1 MDSQRFLA
9 INYPELAQVLEE
21 RPQGTIPEP
30 QPLDISPW
38 LAMSM
43 LQKAIRRGETGHALR
58 AAATLLRDAPDRLWR
73 RLTVAVFE
81 DVGLGSLDLVS
92 PVLIATSAK
101 GIRKQFG
108 GDWMVASAL
117 VERMAQAR
125 KCRAADDAFM
135 IAVSHPRYEAD
146 RLSLTYRTMPD
157 LMDIVTGSDDII
169 RRTIALVYAL
179 GTDRCPIPTMRTRK
193 GDYRY
198 AFRRMLEAGFPHC
211 VLELGERGTTRF
223 SEPLPAIMSLVSRD
237 VPARSTGYE
246 PTGKDD
252 DLRPAVMIGDVPAWA
267 IDYYTRPG
275 RAAMKAFLSRETATG
290 FWIKSHVSKTRW
302 LEFLGG
308 LVFRVEGG
316 LMRRRLQ
323 WPIGLHLQQMMM
335 IEANGCG
342 IEDASEALDLLRN
355 DLLVLN
361 EERANVL

>member
-1 MDSQRFLA
+1 MHTNAFLDLS
-9 INYPELAQVLEE
+9 YRELTAVVVD

-58 AAATLLRDAPDRLWR
+58 AAATLLQDAPDRLWR

-81 DVGLGSLDLVS
+81 DVGLGSLDLIS

-108 GDWMVASAL
+108 GDWIVASAL

-135 IAVSHPRYEAD
+135 IAISHPQYEAD

-157 LMDIVTGSDDII
+157 LMNIVVGTGDII
-169 RRTIALVYAL
+169 TRSIALIYAI

-198 AFRRMLEAGFPHC
+198 AFLRLLGAGFPHC
-211 VLELGERGTTRF
+211 VLELAERGITRF
-223 SEPLPAIMSLVSRD
+223 KEPLPGLMSLLSST
-237 VPARSTGYE
+237 VPGRSTGYE
-246 PTGKDD
+246 PSEKDD
-252 DLRPAVMIGDVPAWA
+252 DFQPTVMIGAVPAWA
-267 IDYYTRPG
+267 IDYYSRPG
-275 RAAMKAFLSRETATG
+275 RAAMKVFLKRDTPTGRWIEKHIAPRSR
-290 FWIKSHVSKTRW
+290 V
-302 LEFLGG
+302 EFLGG
-308 LVFRVEGG
+308 LVFRAEGG

-323 WPIGLHLQQMMM
+323 WPVGRQLRQMMM

-342 IEDASEALDLLRN
+342 IEDAREVLDLLRN
-355 DLLVLN
+355 DLPVLDK
-361 EERANVL
+361 ERANV

>member
-21 RPQGTIPEP
+21 RPQGTIPDP

-81 DVGLGSLDLVS
+81 DVGLGSLDLIC

-108 GDWMVASAL
+108 GDWVVASAL

-135 IAVSHPRYEAD
+135 IAINHPRYEGD

-157 LMDIVTGSDDII
+157 LMNIVTGSGDII
-169 RRTIALVYAL
+169 TRSIALIYAI

-198 AFRRMLEAGFPHC
+198 AFRRLLDEGFPHC
-211 VLELGERGTTRF
+211 VLELAERGTTRF
-223 SEPLPAIMSLVSRD
+223 KEPLPALLSLLSRD
-237 VPARSTGYE
+237 VPARSTGFE
-246 PTGKDD
+246 PLENDD
-252 DLRPAVMIGDVPAWA
+252 DILPTTMIGDVPSWCV
-267 IDYYTRPG
+267 DFYTRPG
-275 RAAMKAFLSRETATG
+275 RAAMKAFLKKSTPTG
-290 FWIKSHVSKTRW
+290 RWIEKHIALRDQVA
-302 LEFLGG
+302 FLGG
-308 LVFRVEGG
+308 LVFRAEGG

-323 WPIGLHLQQMMM
+323 WPLGSQLRQMME
-335 IEANGCG
+335 IEGNGYG
-342 IEDASEALDLLRN
+342 VEDASEVLDLLRN
-355 DLLVLN
+355 DLPVLN
-361 EERANVL
+361 KERVNV